1 MNKPIKKLKL
11 VLLLLFVSV
20 GTFSQSPKKP
30 TASEIYHKV
39 QKLNFLG
46 SALYVAAHPDDEN
59 TRLIS
64 FLSNDIKA
72 RTAYLSMT
80 RGDGGQNL
88 IGPELSEQLGVIRTQ
103 ELLAARRIDGGQ
115 QFFTRANDFGYSKH
129 PDETLEIWNKDE
141 ILADVVRT
149 IRKFK
154 PDVIINRFDHRTAGS
169 THGHHTSSAI
179 LSVAA
184 FDIVN
189 DASKYTESAEKY
201 GAWQPKRQFFNTS
214 WWFYGSQENFDKA
227 DKSNLVEVETGN
239 FYPSLGFSNGEIAA
253 LSRSMHK
260 SQGFGSSGSRGS
272 ETEYLELLSGI
283 MPKNKSDL
291 FEGIN
296 TTWSR
301 LDGGEA
307 IGEILQLVE
316 RNFNFKDPSVH
327 VPDLMKAYLALQKL
341 PESFWKKVKMEE
353 LNQIIADCAG
363 LFLEAVAH
371 SVSVAPKGEVSVTI
385 EAVNRSNIS
394 MSLGSVTSPVIGFPS
409 FLIPTPL
416 QPNEKYNLQ
425 STEYSFSAGNFSSP
439 YWLKEEGTIGM
450 YKVTDKD
457 LIGLPEVQHPFPV
470 YFNMSIDGKGITFER
485 NIIYKYNDP
494 VKGEVYQPF
503 DVLPVATSSIA
514 EKVIIFSNSKTKEI
528 PVIVTAGNDN
538 ISGSVSLQV
547 PDGWTVSP
555 QEQSITLSAKGAT
568 QTLLFSVTPPQ
579 EQSEGYIKPLVQI
592 GDQFCDRELIVL
604 NYDHIPLQNLLPPSQ
619 AKVVHIPIAKKGED
633 IGYIDGAGDAIPES
647 LKQIGYQVTTIQ
659 PDEISMDYLKK
670 FDAIVVGIRAYNTV
684 SELAFKQTILNEY
697 VNQGGTL
704 IVQYNTS
711 RGLVTEQFAP
721 YSLQLSR
728 DRVTDE
734 NAEIKLLAADH
745 PVLNT
750 PNKIT
755 SADFSG
761 WVQERGLYFP
771 DTWDDAFTPILGMHD
786 LDEPEK
792 QGSLLVAP
800 YGKGYYVYT
809 GLSFFRELPAGV
821 AGAYRLFA
829 NLLSL
834 GN

>member
-1 MNKPIKKLKL
+1 MLNKNLKL
-11 VLLLLFVSV
+11 VLLFLLMAVTVSAQ
-20 GTFSQSPKKP
+20 FPKKP
-30 TASEIYHKV
+30 TASQIYHNL

-46 SALYVAAHPDDEN
+46 SALYIAAHPDDEN

-72 RTAYLSMT
+72 RSAYLSMT

-103 ELLAARRIDGGQ
+103 ELLAARRTDGGQ

-129 PDETLEIWNKDE
+129 PNETLEIWNKEE

-154 PDVIINRFDHRTAGS
+154 PDVIINRFDHRTPGS

-184 FDIVN
+184 YDIVN
-189 DASKYTESAEKY
+189 DASKYPESAEKY
-201 GAWQPKRQFFNTS
+201 GVWQPKRQFFNTS

-227 DKSNLVEVETGN
+227 DKSNLAEVETGN
-239 FYPSLGFSNGEIAA
+239 FYPSLGLSNGEIAA

-272 ETEYLELLSGI
+272 ETEYLELLSGE
-283 MPKNKSDL
+283 MPKNKNDL

-301 LDGGEA
+301 LQGGEA
-307 IGEILQLVE
+307 VGAILENVE
-316 RNFNFKDPSVH
+316 RNFNFKDPSTH
-327 VPDLMKAYLALQKL
+327 VPDLMKAYVTLKKL
-341 PESFWKKVKMEE
+341 PDSFWKEVKLDE

-363 LFLEAVAH
+363 LFLEATADQA
-371 SVSVAPKGEVSVTI
+371 SVSPKGEVSVTI
-385 EAVNRSNIS
+385 EAINRSNLS
-394 MSLGSVTSPVIGFPS
+394 MSLGSVTSSVISFPS
-409 FLIPTPL
+409 FLMPTPL
-416 QPNEKYNLQ
+416 KSNEKYNLL
-425 STEYSFSAGNFSSP
+425 STEYSFTATNFSTP
-439 YWLKEEGTIGM
+439 YWLKEEGTLGM
-450 YKVTDKD
+450 YKVSDKD
-457 LIGLPEVQHPFPV
+457 LIGLPEIQYAFPV
-470 YFNMSIDGKGITFER
+470 YFNMIIDGKEITFKR

-503 DVLPVATSSIA
+503 EVLPVATSTIA
-514 EKVIIFSNSKTKEI
+514 EKVIIFSNAETKEI
-528 PVIVTAGNDN
+528 PVMVRAGKDHV
-538 ISGSVSLQV
+538 SGTVSLQI
-547 PDGWTVSP
+547 PEGWSVSP
-555 QEQSITLSAKGAT
+555 QEQTISLETKGAT
-568 QTLLFSVTPPQ
+568 QTVLFNITPPN
-579 EQSEGYIKPLVQI
+579 EQSEGYIRPLVQI
-592 GDQFCDRELIVL
+592 GDQFCDRELVVL
-604 NYDHIPLQNLLPPSQ
+604 DYDHIPLQNLLPPSR
-619 AKVVHIPIAKKGED
+619 AKVVHIPIAKKGEE
-633 IGYIDGAGDAIPES
+633 IGYIEGAGDAIPES
-647 LKQIGYQVTTIQ
+647 LKQIGYHVTTIQ
-659 PDEISMDYLKK
+659 PADISIDNLKK

-684 SELAFKQTILNEY
+684 SALAFKQSVLNEY

-711 RGLVTEQFAP
+711 RGLVTDQLAP

-734 NAEIKLLAADH
+734 NAEITLLAIDH
-745 PVLNT
+745 PVLTT

-755 SADFSG
+755 LADFSG

-771 DTWDDAFTPILGMHD
+771 DQWDEAFTPILGMHD
-786 LDEPEK
+786 LDEPENK
-792 QGSLLVAP
+792 GSLLVAP